1 MPNANREPED
11 FESTMQRRVSTLEA
25 DVHGIIG
32 QLKDVRQAIAELANK
47 MSRGTDWGVIATFLG
62 VVLTIVGM
70 GTAATWTVGWILL
83 SNVRESIA
91 DVDQRAREHAAE
103 LGHPQT
109 VVEQIKSLKLRL
121 QDTRDELAR
130 EREDDRRA
138 HDQLRYERDLLWRR
152 GPGESEP

>member
-1 MPNANREPED
+1 MPNVNREPED
-11 FESTMQRRVSTLEA
+11 FESAMQRRVSTLEA

-83 SNVRESIA
+83 SNVRESID

-103 LGHPQT
+103 QIRGLQT
-109 VVEQIKSLKLRL
+109 RL
-121 QDTRDELAR
+121 QDTRDEFDRQRA
-130 EREDDRRA
+130 ERRYEL
-138 HDQLRYERDLLWRR
+138 DQVRYERDLLLQR
-152 GPGESEP
+152 GGSK